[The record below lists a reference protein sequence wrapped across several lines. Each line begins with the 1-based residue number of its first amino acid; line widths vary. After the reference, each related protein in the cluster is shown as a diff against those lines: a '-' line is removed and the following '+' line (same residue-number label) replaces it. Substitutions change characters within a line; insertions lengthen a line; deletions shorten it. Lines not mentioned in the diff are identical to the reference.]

1 MVVSLIG
8 IYKALRNR
16 GDAHLAIEKS
26 FNYPKKERVT
36 TQVSEIL
43 SPRYLKS
50 TRASAPAS
58 WRAHTHFEF
67 PSKAPGKAPSKAP
80 GKAPPRRSLRI
91 SHPYPL
97 STDDGLAGD
106 SSPAMHQPSASKVVL
121 SRSRQKSDP
130 SPTSK
135 PSPTSPRKSFSS
147 STPVGRASRVSTAQ
161 LQYQQHIAKGSGSKL
176 PARPVSRPVM
186 PPAAFWK
193 YAIDKQSIGMSPGLL
208 QRWQLESDRRS
219 WPSSIGRSSPIPTP
233 PTRTVTLD
241 GRVKRRSDRAK
252 KKTSS
257 ESFERR
263 SFHRR
268 TEESRTEC
276 IDGITWEIAGGFPA
290 TQHRENGR
298 HSRKLIKKRESSS

>member
-16 GDAHLAIEKS
+16 GDAHPATEKG
-26 FNYPKKERVT
+26 FNYPKKERVIK
-36 TQVSEIL
+36 QVSEIS
-43 SPRYLKS
+43 SPGHLKPI
-50 TRASAPAS
+50 RASAPAS
-58 WRAHTHFEF
+58 SRAPTHFEF
-67 PSKAPGKAPSKAP
+67 P

-97 STDDGLAGD
+97 STNDGFAGI
-106 SSPAMHQPSASKVVL
+106 SPPAMPQPSASKSV
-121 SRSRQKSDP
+121 SSHSRQKSNQ
-130 SPTSK
+130 SSTSK
-135 PSPTSPRKSFSS
+135 PSPASPRKSFTSS
-147 STPVGRASRVSTAQ
+147 IPVGRASRVSTAQ
-161 LQYQQHIAKGSGSKL
+161 QQYQQHIAKGSGSKL

-186 PPAAFWK
+186 PPAAFWR
-193 YAIDKQSIGMSPGLL
+193 YAIDKQSIGMSPGIL
-208 QRWQLESDRRS
+208 QKWQLDSDRRS
-219 WPSSIGRSSPIPTP
+219 WPSSIGRSSPIPTS

-252 KKTSS
+252 KRPSL

-263 SFHRR
+263 SFNRR

-276 IDGITWEIAGGFPA
+276 IDGITWEIAGGFPV

-298 HSRKLIKKRESSS
+298 QSRKLIKKRESSS